1 VIIPCHPRNKPTLP
15 RTLRSLDVAAEGLDV
30 EQIVVEDPES
40 KGLSWARNRGLE
52 RAKGDVVFFCDADD
66 TVKPAFFRRHLEV
79 LERSGADF
87 VLSSTEYAPL
97 KRPYDIVGNPTI
109 REVMLPAFFGYH
121 LDDVRRWNA
130 GGSLMSRREQGGV
143 WRCAFRREFI
153 ERNGIRFDENL
164 FLYEDSPFIVECA
177 CRAERVA
184 SIDDVLYEYA
194 PGPSGLLADSHGTD
208 RYWNYKFAALENRK
222 QIAARV
228 GIEALEYF
236 RGSAVFTV
244 LELMRAH
251 KDWRRYAS
259 DPFVAES
266 LRQFPL
272 SYRHPLVAL
281 AVTYA
286 KCLSRI

>member
-1 VIIPCHPRNKPTLP
+1 VIIPCHPRNRATLP
-15 RTLRSLDVAAEGLDV
+15 RTLRSLEIAAEGLDV

-52 RAKGDVVFFCDADD
+52 RVKGDAVFFADADD
-66 TVKPAFFRRHLEV
+66 TVKPAFFRRHLAA

-97 KRPYDIVGNPTI
+97 KRPYNIVGNPTI
-109 REVMLPAFFGYH
+109 RDAMLPAFFGYH

-130 GGSLMSRREQGGV
+130 GGSLMARREQGGV
-143 WRCAFRREFI
+143 WRCAFRRDFI

-164 FLYEDSPFIVECA
+164 FLYEDSPFVAECA

-184 SIDDVLYEYA
+184 SIDDVLYEYV

-208 RYWNYKFAALENRK
+208 RYWNYKFAALENRR
-222 QIAARV
+222 QIASRV
-228 GIEALEYF
+228 GGEVLGYF

-244 LELMRAH
+244 LELMRAR
-251 KDWRRYAS
+251 KDWRRYAA

-272 SYRHPLVAL
+272 SFRHPLVVP
-281 AVTYA
+281 AVIYA